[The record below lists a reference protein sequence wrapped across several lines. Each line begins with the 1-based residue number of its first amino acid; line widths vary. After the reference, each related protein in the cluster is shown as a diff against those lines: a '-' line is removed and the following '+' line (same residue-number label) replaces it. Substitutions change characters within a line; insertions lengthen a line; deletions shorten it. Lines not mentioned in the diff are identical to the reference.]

1 MHEEPRSRYAGSLA
15 DLEDSVHVPVEAQV
29 SEQAEPPAEAPISAE
44 ELDRQRL
51 LGITGAGRLNVAE
64 SAGAALVRAAPGL
77 CRAPVGLTGF
87 EPATP

>member
-1 MHEEPRSRYAGSLA
+1 MPEEPRSRYGGSLA

-51 LGITGAGRLNVAE
+51 LGITGAGRLNV
-64 SAGAALVRAAPGL
+64 R
-77 CRAPVGLTGF
+77 
-87 EPATP
+87 